1 MKKHPIL
8 FGLTILASIFF
19 GLIVIVFIFAW
30 IGDQGHLLT
39 PGEKIGIVEING
51 LITDSK
57 ETVQDLSA
65 LRKNPQI
72 KAIVVRID
80 SPGGIV
86 GAAQEIYTEV
96 KRAGQVKPV
105 VASCGSIAAS
115 GGYYI
120 AVGANKIIANPGTIT
135 GSIGV
140 IMKFANAEELL
151 RKIGLKVSSLKSG
164 ELKDA
169 GSPTREMT
177 AKEKAMVQGV
187 IDDVQSQFVE
197 VVASGRKMPQ
207 EKIQGIA
214 DGRIFSGRQAMELGL
229 IDKLGNMEEAIAAAG
244 QMAGLKEEPEVIYPK
259 KKGISFWELILDTT
273 FREGVLEGLFYIPY
287 KLSFEAGLGA

>member
-8 FGLTILASIFF
+8 FGLAILASIFF
-19 GLIVIVFIFAW
+19 GLIIIVFIFAW
-30 IGDQGHLLT
+30 IGEKGYMLA

-57 ETVQDLSA
+57 ETIQELSA
-65 LRKNPQI
+65 LRKNSQI

-86 GAAQEIYTEV
+86 GAAQEIYAEV
-96 KRAGQVKPV
+96 RRASQVKPV

-120 AVGANKIIANPGTIT
+120 AVGTNKIIANPGTIT

-151 RKIGLKVSSLKSG
+151 RKIGLKISALKSG
-164 ELKDA
+164 ELKDT
-169 GSPTREMT
+169 GSLTREMT

-187 IDDVQSQFVE
+187 IDDVQSQFIE
-197 VVASGRKMPQ
+197 VVASGRKLPQ
-207 EKIQGIA
+207 EKIRGIA
-214 DGRIFSGRQAMELGL
+214 DGRIFSGKQAMELGL
-229 IDKLGNMEEAIAAAG
+229 VDKLGNMEEAVAVAG
-244 QMAGLKEEPEVIYPK
+244 QMAGLKEEPEVIYPR
-259 KKGISFWELILDTT
+259 KKGISLWELVFDTT
-273 FREGVLEGLFYIPY
+273 FRESVLQGIFYIPY

>member
-8 FGLTILASIFF
+8 FGLAILASIFF

-30 IGDQGHLLT
+30 IGDEGHLLT

-57 ETVQDLSA
+57 ETIQELSA

-80 SPGGIV
+80 SPGGVV

-120 AVGANKIIANPGTIT
+120 AVGTNKIIANPGTIT

-151 RKIGLKVSSLKSG
+151 RKIGLKISALKSG
-164 ELKDA
+164 ELKDT

-187 IDDVQSQFVE
+187 IDDVQSQFIE
-197 VVASGRKMPQ
+197 VVASGR
-207 EKIQGIA
+207 
-214 DGRIFSGRQAMELGL
+214 
-229 IDKLGNMEEAIAAAG
+229 
-244 QMAGLKEEPEVIYPK
+244 
-259 KKGISFWELILDTT
+259 
-273 FREGVLEGLFYIPY
+273 
-287 KLSFEAGLGA
+287 